1 MKRVILWAMA
11 AALMCGCEKEI
22 VSEGTSV
29 LTAGTTASDVKTK
42 KFTFTMKGDF
52 SGEWNG
58 DGIAE
63 QETKQ
68 AAGNRAGEPLGAR
81 MTENRA
87 GEPLGARI
95 TPRRTV
101 GYLTADGKD
110 MTDVWVLDYMDGQLV
125 QQVHQGDNTTE
136 DFGKPVMQLA
146 YGSHHVYFIA
156 SRGAGPDLNV
166 GEHRLTWE
174 KVSDTF
180 YKDYE
185 VNVVATSN
193 GNRAVTLERV
203 VTKLRLTFTDAIPE
217 NAATIYI
224 TPATWYKGLDYVT
237 GEPCA
242 VAENQTTTI
251 NIPSTSIGQTG
262 VQASMFSVSTA
273 TEWTTDVTISSKT
286 SADAV
291 LGTATL
297 TAVPLKANR
306 VSDYSGPL
314 FSAGGSM
321 TLSLNGEWLD
331 SYEGT
336 W

>member
-1 MKRVILWAMA
+1 MREFVFFMLAAM
-11 AALMCGCEKEI
+11 LLTSCEKSLVNDDEVEKNPS
-22 VSEGTSV
+22 VSIADG
-29 LTAGTTASDVKTK
+29 KR
-42 KFTFTMKGDF
+42 FTFTVKGDF
-52 SGEWNG
+52 SEEWKSV
-58 DGIAE
+58 
-63 QETKQ
+63 T
-68 AAGNRAGEPLGAR
+68 R
-81 MTENRA
+81 
-87 GEPLGARI
+87 
-95 TPRRTV
+95 
-101 GYLTADGKD
+101 GYLQADGKD
-110 MTDVWVLDYMDGQLV
+110 MTDLWVLDYMGDVLV
-125 QQVHQGDNTTE
+125 QQVHQSDNTAE

-146 YGSHHVYFIA
+146 YGAHHVYFVA
-156 SRGAGPDLNV
+156 SRGTTPTVNV
-166 GEHRLTWE
+166 GAHFITWE

-193 GNRAVTLERV
+193 GNRSVTLERV

-217 NAATIYI
+217 NAATINI

-237 GEPCA
+237 GDPCA

-251 NIPSTSIGQTG
+251 NIPSTSIGQMG

-273 TEWTTDVTISSKT
+273 TEWNTDVTISSKT
-286 SADAV
+286 AADVV

-314 FSAGGSM
+314 FSAGGGMS
-321 TLSLNGEWLD
+321 LSLNGEWMN
-331 SYEGT
+331 SYEGS

>member
-1 MKRVILWAMA
+1 MKRVILWAVA
-11 AALMCGCEKEI
+11 AAMMCGCEKEI
-22 VSEGTSV
+22 VSEGTAV
-29 LTAGTTASDVKTK
+29 KTAGTVASDVKTK

-52 SGEWNG
+52 SEAWKG
-58 DGIAE
+58 DGIAGQRTE
-63 QETKQ
+63 QR
-68 AAGNRAGEPLGAR
+68 AGNRAGEPLGTG
-81 MTENRA
+81 MTA
-87 GEPLGARI
+87 
-95 TPRRTV
+95 RRTV
-101 GYLTADGKD
+101 GYLSADGKD
-110 MTDVWVLDYMDGQLV
+110 MTDVWVLDYMNGELV
-125 QQVHQGDNTTE
+125 QQVHQSDNTAE
-136 DFGKPVMQLA
+136 DFGRPVMQLA
-146 YGSHHVYFIA
+146 YGAHHVYFIA
-156 SRGAGPDLNV
+156 SRGTGPDMNIS
-166 GEHRLTWE
+166 EHRLTWE

-203 VTKLRLTFTDAIPE
+203 VTKLRLTFTDAIPD
-217 NAATIYI
+217 NAATINI

-321 TLSLNGEWLD
+321 TLSLNGEWAD

>member
-1 MKRVILWAMA
+1 MKTMKKLFLLAVAVATMTA
-11 AALMCGCEKEI
+11 CEKPVYDEFSDY
-22 VSEGTSV
+22 SENSEV
-29 LTAGTTASDVKTK
+29 AKPTK
-42 KFTFTMKGDF
+42 KFSFTLKGDF
-52 SGEWNG
+52 SPEWKLDVSDDFPAG
-58 DGIAE
+58 D
-63 QETKQ
+63 
-68 AAGNRAGEPLGAR
+68 AGEAAAR
-81 MTENRA
+81 EVTR
-87 GEPLGARI
+87 
-95 TPRRTV
+95 
-101 GYLTADGKD
+101 GYLAADGRD
-110 MTDVWVLDYMDGQLV
+110 MTDVWVLDYMNGQLV
-125 QQVHQGDNTTE
+125 QQVHQSDNSAD

-146 YGSHHVYFIA
+146 YGSHHVYFVA
-156 SRGAGPDLNV
+156 SRGAGPDMNV

-180 YKDYE
+180 WADYA
-185 VNVVATSN
+185 VDVVATSN

-203 VTKLRLTFTDAIPE
+203 ATKLRLTFTDAIPD
-217 NAATIYI
+217 NAATINI

-242 VAENQTTTI
+242 VAQNQTTTI

-262 VQASMFSVSTA
+262 VQASIFSISTA

-286 SADAV
+286 SANAV

-314 FSAGGSM
+314 FGSEGRM
-321 TLSLNGEWLD
+321 TLSLNTVWDEPLAK
-331 SYEGT
+331 T

>member
-1 MKRVILWAMA
+1 MMLLSAVMLLTA
-11 AALMCGCEKEI
+11 CEKQI
-22 VSEGTSV
+22 VNDEVSNKEDAKPAVTLPNGE
-29 LTAGTTASDVKTK
+29 LVKAK
-42 KFTFTMKGDF
+42 KFTFTLKGDF
-52 SGEWNG
+52 SNAWKLNTNG
-58 DGIAE
+58 TVNDGDANN
-63 QETKQ
+63 
-68 AAGNRAGEPLGAR
+68 AAA
-81 MTENRA
+81 
-87 GEPLGARI
+87 
-95 TPRRTV
+95 PRRTV
-101 GYLTADGKD
+101 GYLAAEGKD
-110 MTDVWVLDYMDGQLV
+110 MTDVWILDYMNGELV
-125 QQVHQGDNTTE
+125 QQLHQDDNTAE
-136 DFGKPVMQLA
+136 EFGKPVMNLA
-146 YGSHHVYFIA
+146 YGSHHVYIIA
-156 SRGAGPDLNV
+156 SRGTGPDMNV

-217 NAATIYI
+217 NAATINI

-242 VAENQTTTI
+242 VAESQTTTI
-251 NIPSTSIGQTG
+251 NIPPTSIGQTG
-262 VQASMFSVSTA
+262 VSASMFSVSTA

-286 SADAV
+286 AADVV

-321 TLSLNGEWLD
+321 SLSLNGEWMN
-331 SYEGT
+331 SYEGS

>member
-1 MKRVILWAMA
+1 MRKLILMA
-11 AALMCGCEKEI
+11 CAVVMFTACEKPI
-22 VSEGTSV
+22 VS
-29 LTAGTTASDVKTK
+29 DDDIVKDGDGLVVADQGNTK
-42 KFTFTMKGDF
+42 KFTFTVKGDF
-52 SGEWNG
+52 SEEWKSV
-58 DGIAE
+58 
-63 QETKQ
+63 T
-68 AAGNRAGEPLGAR
+68 R
-81 MTENRA
+81 
-87 GEPLGARI
+87 
-95 TPRRTV
+95 
-101 GYLTADGKD
+101 GYLQADGKD
-110 MTDVWVLDYMDGQLV
+110 MTDLWVLDYMNGNLV
-125 QQVHQGDNTTE
+125 QQLHQTNMDE
-136 DFGKPVMQLA
+136 DFGVPVMQLA
-146 YGSHHVYFIA
+146 YGSHHVYFVA
-156 SRGAGPDLNV
+156 SRGMGPDMNV

-174 KVSDTF
+174 RVSDTF

-193 GNRAVTLERV
+193 GNRAVTLDRV

-217 NAATIYI
+217 NAATINI
-224 TPATWYKGLDYVT
+224 TPVTWYKGLDYVT

-242 VAENQTTTI
+242 VAESQTTTI

-262 VQASMFSVSTA
+262 VQASMFSISTA

-286 SADAV
+286 AADAV

-306 VSDYSGPL
+306 VSDYIGPL

-321 TLSLNGEWLD
+321 SLSLNGEWMD

>member
-1 MKRVILWAMA
+1 
-11 AALMCGCEKEI
+11 
-22 VSEGTSV
+22 
-29 LTAGTTASDVKTK
+29 
-42 KFTFTMKGDF
+42 
-52 SGEWNG
+52 
-58 DGIAE
+58 
-63 QETKQ
+63 
-68 AAGNRAGEPLGAR
+68 
-81 MTENRA
+81 
-87 GEPLGARI
+87 
-95 TPRRTV
+95 
-101 GYLTADGKD
+101 
-110 MTDVWVLDYMDGQLV
+110 MTDVWVLDYMGSTLV
-125 QQVHQGDNTTE
+125 QELHQTNTDE
-136 DFGKPVMQLA
+136 DFGVPTLNLA
-146 YGSHHVYFIA
+146 YGSHHVYFVA
-156 SRGAGPDLNV
+156 SRGTTPTVNV
-166 GEHRLTWE
+166 GAHSIAWE

-217 NAATIYI
+217 NAATINI

-251 NIPSTSIGQTG
+251 NIPSTSIAQTG

-273 TEWTTDVTISSKT
+273 TEWTTNVTISSKT
-286 SADAV
+286 AADAV

-321 TLSLNGEWLD
+321 SLSLNGEWTNI
-331 SYEGT
+331 YEGT

>member
-1 MKRVILWAMA
+1 MKRVILWAVA
-11 AALMCGCEKEI
+11 AVLMCGCEKEI
-22 VSEGTSV
+22 VSEGTAV
-29 LTAGTTASDVKTK
+29 KTAGTTAADAVKTK

-52 SGEWNG
+52 SEAWKG
-58 DGIAE
+58 DGIAG

-68 AAGNRAGEPLGAR
+68 AAGKRAGEPHGAGV
-81 MTENRA
+81 TA
-87 GEPLGARI
+87 
-95 TPRRTV
+95 RRTV
-101 GYLTADGKD
+101 GYLAADGKD
-110 MTDVWVLDYMDGQLV
+110 MTDVWVLDYMNGELV
-125 QQVHQGDNTTE
+125 QQVHQSDNTAE
-136 DFGKPVMQLA
+136 DFGMPVMQLA
-146 YGSHHVYFIA
+146 YGAHHVYFVA
-156 SRGAGPDLNV
+156 SRGTGADLNA

-217 NAATIYI
+217 NAAMINI

-262 VQASMFSVSTA
+262 VQASMFSISTT

-321 TLSLNGEWLD
+321 TLSLNGEWAD

>member
-1 MKRVILWAMA
+1 MKKCVIALLAAMVLTA
-11 AALMCGCEKEI
+11 CEKEI
-22 VSEGTSV
+22 VSNEKGVTTSDESSV
-29 LTAGTTASDVKTK
+29 GK
-42 KFTFTMKGDF
+42 KFTFTVKGNFTDD
-52 SGEWNG
+52 WK
-58 DGIAE
+58 AV
-63 QETKQ
+63 T
-68 AAGNRAGEPLGAR
+68 R
-81 MTENRA
+81 
-87 GEPLGARI
+87 
-95 TPRRTV
+95 
-101 GYLTADGKD
+101 GYLAADGKD
-110 MTDVWVLDYMDGQLV
+110 MTDVWVLDYMGGALIQQL
-125 QQVHQGDNTTE
+125 HQTNTDE
-136 DFGKPVMQLA
+136 DFGVPVMQLA
-146 YGSHHVYFIA
+146 YGSHHVYFVA
-156 SRGAGPDLNV
+156 SRGTGPELNV

-203 VTKLRLTFTDAIPE
+203 ATKLRLTFTDAIPE
-217 NAATIYI
+217 NAATINI

-242 VAENQTTTI
+242 VAESQTTTI

-262 VQASMFSVSTA
+262 VQASMFSISTA

-286 SADAV
+286 AADVV

-321 TLSLNGEWLD
+321 SLSLNGEWMD

>member
-1 MKRVILWAMA
+1 MRKFVFFMLAAM
-11 AALMCGCEKEI
+11 LLTSCEKSLVNDDEAEKNPS
-22 VSEGTSV
+22 VSIADGKRFV
-29 LTAGTTASDVKTK
+29 
-42 KFTFTMKGDF
+42 FTVKGDF
-52 SGEWNG
+52 SEEW
-58 DGIAE
+58 
-63 QETKQ
+63 KS
-68 AAGNRAGEPLGAR
+68 
-81 MTENRA
+81 MTR
-87 GEPLGARI
+87 
-95 TPRRTV
+95 
-101 GYLTADGKD
+101 GYLQADGKD
-110 MTDVWVLDYMDGQLV
+110 MTDLWVLDYMNGYLV
-125 QQVHQGDNTTE
+125 QQVHQSDNTAE
-136 DFGKPVMQLA
+136 DFGKPVIQLA

-156 SRGAGPDLNV
+156 SRGTTPTVNV
-166 GEHRLTWE
+166 GAHSITWE
-174 KVSDTF
+174 RVSDTF

-203 VTKLRLTFTDAIPE
+203 ATKLRLTFTDAIPE
-217 NAATIYI
+217 NAATINI

-273 TEWTTDVTISSKT
+273 TEWTTNVTISSKT
-286 SADAV
+286 AVDAV

-297 TAVPLKANR
+297 IDVPLKANR

-321 TLSLNGEWLD
+321 SLSLNGEWMN
-331 SYEGT
+331 SYEGS

>member
-1 MKRVILWAMA
+1 MI
-11 AALMCGCEKEI
+11 CGCEKEI
-22 VSEGTSV
+22 VSEKP
-29 LTAGTTASDVKTK
+29 AGEAAGVVASDVKTK

-52 SGEWNG
+52 SKEWNG
-58 DGIAE
+58 DGIAL
-63 QETKQ
+63 QETKPAGD
-68 AAGNRAGEPLGAR
+68 AAGNRAGEPLGAG
-81 MTENRA
+81 T
-87 GEPLGARI
+87 
-95 TPRRTV
+95 TDRRTV
-101 GYLTADGKD
+101 GYLAAEGKD
-110 MTDVWVLDYMDGQLV
+110 MTDVWVLDYMNGQLV
-125 QQVHQGDNTTE
+125 QQVHQGDNTAE
-136 DFGKPVMQLA
+136 DFGMPVMQLA
-146 YGSHHVYFIA
+146 YGSHHVYFVA
-156 SRGAGPDLNV
+156 SRGTGPDLNV

-203 VTKLRLTFTDAIPE
+203 VTKLRLTFTDAVPE
-217 NAATIYI
+217 NAATINI
-224 TPATWYKGLDYVT
+224 TPATWYKGLDYLT

-242 VAENQTTTI
+242 VAESQTTTI

-262 VQASMFSVSTA
+262 VQASMFSISTA

-321 TLSLNGEWLD
+321 SLSLNGEWMN

>member
-1 MKRVILWAMA
+1 MKKLFIMA
-11 AALMCGCEKEI
+11 LAVGLTLTACEKEI
-22 VSEGTSV
+22 MSEKPDGE
-29 LTAGTTASDVKTK
+29 ASGMVAADAVKTK
-42 KFTFTMKGDF
+42 KFTFTLKGDF
-52 SGEWNG
+52 SDEWKSV
-58 DGIAE
+58 
-63 QETKQ
+63 T
-68 AAGNRAGEPLGAR
+68 R
-81 MTENRA
+81 
-87 GEPLGARI
+87 
-95 TPRRTV
+95 
-101 GYLTADGKD
+101 GYLAAEGKD
-110 MTDVWVLDYMDGQLV
+110 LTDVWMLDYMDGQMV
-125 QQVHQGDNTTE
+125 QQMHQSDNTAE

-146 YGSHHVYFIA
+146 YGSHHVYFVA
-156 SRGAGPDLNV
+156 SRGTAPTLNV
-166 GEHRLTWE
+166 GEHSIVWE
-174 KVSDTF
+174 RPSDTF

-217 NAATIYI
+217 NATTINI
-224 TPATWYKGLDYVT
+224 TPATWYKGLDYIT

-242 VAENQTTTI
+242 VAESQTTTI

-262 VQASMFSVSTA
+262 VSASMFSVSAA

-286 SADAV
+286 AADAV

-297 TAVPLKANR
+297 SAVPLKANR

-321 TLSLNGEWLD
+321 LLSLNGEWITP
-331 SYEGT
+331 YEGT

>member
-1 MKRVILWAMA
+1 MFNNPLKDVNGGGVISSKCKEVKLTNLQSILRSVMLLNKVPLLLLAMFITTS
-11 AALMCGCEKEI
+11 CEKPIFDENAVGDDEEI
-22 VSEGTSV
+22 VNGESV
-29 LTAGTTASDVKTK
+29 ATK
-42 KFTFTMKGDF
+42 KFTFTLKGDF
-52 SGEWNG
+52 SSEWK
-58 DGIAE
+58 
-63 QETKQ
+63 TM
-68 AAGNRAGEPLGAR
+68 R
-81 MTENRA
+81 
-87 GEPLGARI
+87 
-95 TPRRTV
+95 
-101 GYLTADGKD
+101 GYLQADGKD
-110 MTDVWVLDYMDGQLV
+110 LTDVWVLDYMDGELV
-125 QQVHQGDNTTE
+125 QQIHQSDNTAE
-136 DFGKPVMQLA
+136 DFGKPVMQLV
-146 YGSHHVYFIA
+146 YGSHHVYFVA
-156 SRGAGPDLNV
+156 SRGTGPNLNV

-193 GNRAVTLERV
+193 GNRAVTLDRV
-203 VTKLRLTFTDAIPE
+203 AAKLRLTFTDVIPE
-217 NAATIYI
+217 NAATINI

-251 NIPSTSIGQTG
+251 NIPAANIGQTG

-273 TEWTTDVTISSKT
+273 TEWTTDVTISGKT

-297 TAVPLKANR
+297 VAVPLKANR

-321 TLSLNGEWLD
+321 TLSLNGEWMD
-331 SYEGT
+331 NYEGT

>member
-1 MKRVILWAMA
+1 MKRIIMWAVA

-22 VSEGTSV
+22 VSEKP
-29 LTAGTTASDVKTK
+29 AGEAAGVVASDAVKTK

-52 SGEWNG
+52 SKEWNG
-58 DGIAE
+58 DGIAGK
-63 QETKQ
+63 ETKHAGD
-68 AAGNRAGEPLGAR
+68 AAGVVDKPAGEA
-81 MTENRA
+81 A
-87 GEPLGARI
+87 GVVEKHAA
-95 TPRRTV
+95 RRTV
-101 GYLTADGKD
+101 GYLTAEGKD
-110 MTDVWVLDYMDGQLV
+110 MTDVWVLDYMGSTLV
-125 QQVHQGDNTTE
+125 QQLHQTNTDE
-136 DFGKPVMQLA
+136 DFGMPVMQLA
-146 YGSHHVYFIA
+146 YGSHHVYFVA
-156 SRGAGPDLNV
+156 SRGTTPTLNV
-166 GEHRLTWE
+166 GAHSITWE
-174 KVSDTF
+174 RTSDTF

-217 NAATIYI
+217 NAATINI

-262 VQASMFSVSTA
+262 VSASMFSVSAA

-297 TAVPLKANR
+297 TDVPLKANR

-314 FSAGGSM
+314 FSAGGSLS
-321 TLSLNGEWLD
+321 LSLNGEWMD
-331 SYEGT
+331 SYEGS

>member
-1 MKRVILWAMA
+1 MKKSIITLFALSTILATS
-11 AALMCGCEKEI
+11 CERPI
-22 VSEGTSV
+22 I
-29 LTAGTTASDVKTK
+29 SDDSFIEDEEVMEDRPTK
-42 KFTFTMKGDF
+42 KFTFTLKGDF
-52 SGEWNG
+52 SSEWK
-58 DGIAE
+58 
-63 QETKQ
+63 TM
-68 AAGNRAGEPLGAR
+68 R
-81 MTENRA
+81 
-87 GEPLGARI
+87 
-95 TPRRTV
+95 
-101 GYLTADGKD
+101 GYLQADGKD
-110 MTDVWVLDYMDGQLV
+110 LTDVWVLDYMDGELV
-125 QQVHQGDNTTE
+125 QQIHQSDNTAE

-146 YGSHHVYFIA
+146 YGAHHVYFIA
-156 SRGAGPDLNV
+156 SRGAEPDMNV

-217 NAATIYI
+217 NAATINI
-224 TPATWYKGLDYVT
+224 TPATWYKGLDYVM

-242 VAENQTTTI
+242 VAESQTTII

-262 VQASMFSVSTA
+262 VQASMFSISTA

-291 LGTATL
+291 IGTATL
-297 TAVPLKANR
+297 TDIPLKANR

-321 TLSLNGEWLD
+321 SLSLNGEWMD
-331 SYEGT
+331 NYEGT

>member
-1 MKRVILWAMA
+1 MKRVILWAVA

-22 VSEGTSV
+22 VSEKPDGE
-29 LTAGTTASDVKTK
+29 ASGVVNADVKTK

-52 SGEWNG
+52 SGDWNG
-58 DGIAE
+58 NGIAL
-63 QETKQ
+63 QEMEPAGD
-68 AAGNRAGEPLGAR
+68 AAGVVEEPAGEAAGVV
-81 MTENRA
+81 ENHA
-87 GEPLGARI
+87 A
-95 TPRRTV
+95 RRTV
-101 GYLTADGKD
+101 GYLAADGKD
-110 MTDVWVLDYMDGQLV
+110 MTDVWVLDYMNGELV
-125 QQVHQGDNTTE
+125 QQVHQSDNTAE

-146 YGSHHVYFIA
+146 YGSHHVYFVA
-156 SRGAGPDLNV
+156 SRGSGPDLNV

-180 YKDYE
+180 YNDYE

-193 GNRAVTLERV
+193 GNRSVTLDRV
-203 VTKLRLTFTDAIPE
+203 VTKLRLTFTDAVPE
-217 NAATIYI
+217 NAATINI

-242 VAENQTTTI
+242 VAESQTTTI
-251 NIPSTSIGQTG
+251 NIPSASIGQTG
-262 VQASMFSVSTA
+262 VSASMFSVSAA

-297 TAVPLKANR
+297 NAVPLKANR
-306 VSDYSGPL
+306 VSEYSGPL

-321 TLSLNGEWLD
+321 SLSLNGEWAD

>member
-1 MKRVILWAMA
+1 MRKFVFFMLAAM
-11 AALMCGCEKEI
+11 LLTSCEKSLVNDDEVEKNPS
-22 VSEGTSV
+22 VS
-29 LTAGTTASDVKTK
+29 TTDGKR
-42 KFTFTMKGDF
+42 FTFTVKGDF
-52 SGEWNG
+52 SEEWKSV
-58 DGIAE
+58 
-63 QETKQ
+63 T
-68 AAGNRAGEPLGAR
+68 R
-81 MTENRA
+81 
-87 GEPLGARI
+87 
-95 TPRRTV
+95 
-101 GYLTADGKD
+101 GYLQADGKD
-110 MTDVWVLDYMDGQLV
+110 MTDLWVLDYMGDVLV
-125 QQVHQGDNTTE
+125 QQVHQSDNTAE

-146 YGSHHVYFIA
+146 YGSHHVYFVA
-156 SRGAGPDLNV
+156 SRGAGADLNV

-185 VNVVATSN
+185 VNVVVTSN

-203 VTKLRLTFTDAIPE
+203 VAKLRLTFTDAVPE
-217 NAATIYI
+217 SAATINI
-224 TPATWYKGLDYVT
+224 TPADWYKGLDYVT

-242 VAENQTTTI
+242 VTESQTTTI
-251 NIPSTSIGQTG
+251 NIPSASIGQTG
-262 VQASMFSVSTA
+262 VSASMFSVSTA

-321 TLSLNGEWLD
+321 SLSLNGEWMD
-331 SYEGT
+331 SYEGS

>member
-1 MKRVILWAMA
+1 MRKFLLVVCVVALLTACEKQIMNEDA
-11 AALMCGCEKEI
+11 AA
-22 VSEGTSV
+22 
-29 LTAGTTASDVKTK
+29 APGTTTMPDGTVAKAK
-42 KFTFTMKGDF
+42 KFTFTLKGDF
-52 SGEWNG
+52 SGEWKAVNK
-58 DGIAE
+58 A
-63 QETKQ
+63 
-68 AAGNRAGEPLGAR
+68 
-81 MTENRA
+81 
-87 GEPLGARI
+87 
-95 TPRRTV
+95 PRRANE
-101 GYLTADGKD
+101 YMSADGKE
-110 MTDVWVLDYMDGQLV
+110 MTDVWVLDYMGGTLIQQL
-125 QQVHQGDNTTE
+125 HQTNADE
-136 DFGKPVMQLA
+136 DFGVPVMQLA
-146 YGSHHVYFIA
+146 YGSHHVYFVA
-156 SRGAGPDLNV
+156 SRGTTPTLNV
-166 GEHRLTWE
+166 GAHSITWE

-217 NAATIYI
+217 NAATINI
-224 TPATWYKGLDYVT
+224 TPVTWYKGLDYVT

-242 VAENQTTTI
+242 VAENQTTAI

-273 TEWTTDVTISSKT
+273 TEWTTDVTISSET

-321 TLSLNGEWLD
+321 SLSLNGEWMD
-331 SYEGT
+331 NYEGT

>member
-1 MKRVILWAMA
+1 MKKSIITLFALSTILATS
-11 AALMCGCEKEI
+11 CEKPI
-22 VSEGTSV
+22 I
-29 LTAGTTASDVKTK
+29 SDGSFIEDEEVMEDRPAK
-42 KFTFTMKGDF
+42 KFTFTLKGDF
-52 SGEWNG
+52 SSEWK
-58 DGIAE
+58 
-63 QETKQ
+63 TM
-68 AAGNRAGEPLGAR
+68 R
-81 MTENRA
+81 
-87 GEPLGARI
+87 
-95 TPRRTV
+95 
-101 GYLTADGKD
+101 GYLQADGKD
-110 MTDVWVLDYMDGQLV
+110 LTDVWILDYMDGELV
-125 QQVHQGDNTTE
+125 QQIHQSDNTAE
-136 DFGKPVMQLA
+136 DFGKPQMQLA
-146 YGSHHVYFIA
+146 YGSHHVYFVA
-156 SRGAGPDLNV
+156 SRGTGPDMNA

-217 NAATIYI
+217 NAATINI

-242 VAENQTTTI
+242 VAESQTTII
-251 NIPSTSIGQTG
+251 NFPSTSIGQTG
-262 VQASMFSVSTA
+262 VQASMFSISTD

-291 LGTATL
+291 IGTATL

-321 TLSLNGEWLD
+321 SLSLNGEWMD
-331 SYEGT
+331 NYEGT

>member
-1 MKRVILWAMA
+1 MKRIILWAVA
-11 AALMCGCEKEI
+11 AAMICGCEKEI
-22 VSEGTSV
+22 VSEKP
-29 LTAGTTASDVKTK
+29 AGEAAGVVDADVKTK

-52 SGEWNG
+52 SGDWNG
-58 DGIAE
+58 DGIAL
-63 QETKQ
+63 QETKPAGDAAGVV
-68 AAGNRAGEPLGAR
+68 AAGNRAGEPHGSGVTA
-81 MTENRA
+81 
-87 GEPLGARI
+87 
-95 TPRRTV
+95 RRTV
-101 GYLTADGKD
+101 GYLAAEGKD
-110 MTDVWVLDYMDGQLV
+110 MTDVWVLDYMNGQLV
-125 QQVHQGDNTTE
+125 QQIHQSDNTAE
-136 DFGKPVMQLA
+136 DFGKPAMQLA
-146 YGSHHVYFIA
+146 YGSHHVYFVA
-156 SRGAGPDLNV
+156 SRGAGADLNV

-203 VTKLRLTFTDAIPE
+203 VTKLRLTFTDVVPV
-217 NAATIYI
+217 NAATINI
-224 TPATWYKGLDYVT
+224 THATWYKGLDYVT
-237 GEPCA
+237 GEPCS

-262 VQASMFSVSTA
+262 VSASMFSVSA
-273 TEWTTDVTISSKT
+273 DTEWTTDVTISSKT

-321 TLSLNGEWLD
+321 SLSLNSEWMD

>member
-1 MKRVILWAMA
+1 MKKCVFFALAAMVLTA
-11 AALMCGCEKEI
+11 CEKEI
-22 VSEGTSV
+22 VSNGQNGIATSDENIV
-29 LTAGTTASDVKTK
+29 GK
-42 KFTFTMKGDF
+42 KFTFTVKGDF
-52 SGEWNG
+52 TSEWKPV
-58 DGIAE
+58 
-63 QETKQ
+63 T
-68 AAGNRAGEPLGAR
+68 R
-81 MTENRA
+81 
-87 GEPLGARI
+87 
-95 TPRRTV
+95 
-101 GYLTADGKD
+101 GYLTADGKG
-110 MTDVWVLDYMDGQLV
+110 MTDLWVLDYKDGQLV
-125 QQVHQGDNTTE
+125 QQIHQSDNTAE
-136 DFGKPVMQLA
+136 NFGKPVMQMA
-146 YGSHHVYFIA
+146 YGSHHVYFVA
-156 SRGAGPDLNV
+156 SRGTEPDMNV
-166 GEHRLTWE
+166 GAHSITWE

-180 YKDYE
+180 YKDYD

-217 NAATIYI
+217 NAATINI

-242 VAENQTTTI
+242 VQDSQTTTI

-262 VQASMFSVSTA
+262 VQASMFSISTA
-273 TEWTTDVTISSKT
+273 TEWNTDVTISSKT

-321 TLSLNGEWLD
+321 SLSLNGEWITP
-331 SYEGT
+331 YEGT

>member
-1 MKRVILWAMA
+1 MKKLFIMA
-11 AALMCGCEKEI
+11 LAVGLTLTACEKAIE
-22 VSEGTSV
+22 VPDGE
-29 LTAGTTASDVKTK
+29 ASGVVEEPAKTK
-42 KFTFTMKGDF
+42 KFTFTLKGDF
-52 SGEWNG
+52 SEEWKPV
-58 DGIAE
+58 
-63 QETKQ
+63 T
-68 AAGNRAGEPLGAR
+68 R
-81 MTENRA
+81 
-87 GEPLGARI
+87 
-95 TPRRTV
+95 
-101 GYLTADGKD
+101 GYLAADGKD
-110 MTDVWVLDYMDGQLV
+110 LTDVWVLDYMDGELV
-125 QQVHQGDNTTE
+125 QQLHQSDNTAE
-136 DFGKPVMQLA
+136 DFGKPQMSLA
-146 YGSHHVYFIA
+146 YGSHHVYFVA
-156 SRGAGPDLNV
+156 SRGTTPTLNV
-166 GEHRLTWE
+166 GAHSITWE

-185 VNVVATSN
+185 VNVLATSN

-217 NAATIYI
+217 NAATINI

-242 VAENQTTTI
+242 VAESNMTTI
-251 NIPSTSIGQTG
+251 DIPSTSIGQTG
-262 VQASMFSVSTA
+262 VQASMFSISTA

-297 TAVPLKANR
+297 TDVPLKANR

-321 TLSLNGEWLD
+321 SLSLNGEWINP
-331 SYEGT
+331 YEGT

>member
-1 MKRVILWAMA
+1 MRKLILMA
-11 AALMCGCEKEI
+11 CAVVMFTACEKPI
-22 VSEGTSV
+22 VSDDGIVKEGDGLV
-29 LTAGTTASDVKTK
+29 LADQGNTK
-42 KFTFTMKGDF
+42 KFTFTLKGDF
-52 SGEWNG
+52 SEEWKSV
-58 DGIAE
+58 
-63 QETKQ
+63 T
-68 AAGNRAGEPLGAR
+68 R
-81 MTENRA
+81 
-87 GEPLGARI
+87 
-95 TPRRTV
+95 
-101 GYLTADGKD
+101 GYLQADGKD
-110 MTDVWVLDYMDGQLV
+110 MTDVWVLDYMNGQMV
-125 QQVHQGDNTTE
+125 QQVHQSDNMAE
-136 DFGKPVMQLA
+136 EFGKPAMQLA
-146 YGSHHVYFIA
+146 YGEHHVYFVA
-156 SRGAGPDLNV
+156 SRGTGPDMNV

-185 VNVVATSN
+185 VNVVSTSN

-217 NAATIYI
+217 NAATINI

-251 NIPSTSIGQTG
+251 NIPATNIGQAG
-262 VQASMFSVSTA
+262 VQASMFSISTA
-273 TEWTTDVTISSKT
+273 TEWSTNVTISSKT
-286 SADAV
+286 AANAV
-291 LGTATL
+291 LGTVTL

-314 FSAGGSM
+314 FSAGDSM
-321 TLSLNGEWLD
+321 SLSLNGEWMD

>member
-1 MKRVILWAMA
+1 MRKFVFFVLAAIL
-11 AALMCGCEKEI
+11 LTSCEKSLVNDDEVEKNPS
-22 VSEGTSV
+22 VSVADG
-29 LTAGTTASDVKTK
+29 KR
-42 KFTFTMKGDF
+42 FTFTVKGDF
-52 SGEWNG
+52 SEEWKSV
-58 DGIAE
+58 
-63 QETKQ
+63 T
-68 AAGNRAGEPLGAR
+68 R
-81 MTENRA
+81 
-87 GEPLGARI
+87 
-95 TPRRTV
+95 
-101 GYLTADGKD
+101 GYLQADGKD
-110 MTDVWVLDYMDGQLV
+110 MTDLWVLDYMNGQLV
-125 QQVHQGDNTTE
+125 QQVHQSDNAAG

-146 YGSHHVYFIA
+146 YGSHHVYFVA
-156 SRGAGPDLNV
+156 SRGTTPTVNV
-166 GEHRLTWE
+166 GAHSITWE

-217 NAATIYI
+217 NAATINI

-242 VAENQTTTI
+242 VVENQTTTI
-251 NIPSTSIGQTG
+251 NIPSTNIGQTG

-273 TEWTTDVTISSKT
+273 MEWTTDVTISSKT
-286 SADAV
+286 AADAV

-297 TAVPLKANR
+297 ANVPLKANR

-321 TLSLNGEWLD
+321 SLSLNSEWMD
-331 SYEGT
+331 GYEGT

>member
-1 MKRVILWAMA
+1 MRKLILMA
-11 AALMCGCEKEI
+11 LAVCVVTACEKPMTSDDDI
-22 VSEGTSV
+22 VKDGDGLV
-29 LTAGTTASDVKTK
+29 LADQRNTK
-42 KFTFTMKGDF
+42 KFMFTIKGDF
-52 SGEWNG
+52 SEEWKSV
-58 DGIAE
+58 
-63 QETKQ
+63 T
-68 AAGNRAGEPLGAR
+68 R
-81 MTENRA
+81 
-87 GEPLGARI
+87 
-95 TPRRTV
+95 
-101 GYLTADGKD
+101 GYLQADGKD
-110 MTDVWVLDYMDGQLV
+110 MNDLWVLDYMNGQLV
-125 QQVHQGDNTTE
+125 QQVHQNDNTAE
-136 DFGKPVMQLA
+136 DFGKPVMQLS
-146 YGSHHVYFIA
+146 YGAHHVYFVA
-156 SRGAGPDLNV
+156 SRGTTPTVNV
-166 GEHRLTWE
+166 GAHSITWE

-185 VNVVATSN
+185 VNVVSTSN
-193 GNRAVTLERV
+193 GNRAVMLERV

-217 NAATIYI
+217 NAATINI

-242 VAENQTTTI
+242 VAENHTTTI
-251 NIPSTSIGQTG
+251 NIPSTNIGQTG

-297 TAVPLKANR
+297 TDVPLKANR

-321 TLSLNGEWLD
+321 SLSLNGEWMD

>member
-1 MKRVILWAMA
+1 MRKLILMA
-11 AALMCGCEKEI
+11 LVVATITACEKTI
-22 VSEGTSV
+22 MYDD
-29 LTAGTTASDVKTK
+29 GTTVPDASASGR
-42 KFTFTMKGDF
+42 KFAFTLKGDF
-52 SGEWNG
+52 SDEWKS
-58 DGIAE
+58 
-63 QETKQ
+63 T
-68 AAGNRAGEPLGAR
+68 R
-81 MTENRA
+81 
-87 GEPLGARI
+87 
-95 TPRRTV
+95 
-101 GYLTADGKD
+101 GYLQAEGKD
-110 MTDVWVLDYMDGQLV
+110 LTDVWVLDYMDGTLV
-125 QQVHQGDNTTE
+125 QQLHQSDNTAD
-136 DFGKPVMQLA
+136 DFGMPVMHLA
-146 YGSHHVYFIA
+146 YGAHHVYFVA
-156 SRGAGPDLNV
+156 SRGTGAAMNI

-174 KVSDTF
+174 RVSDTF
-180 YKDYE
+180 YKDYK

-217 NAATIYI
+217 NAATINI
-224 TPATWYKGLDYVT
+224 TPATWYKGLDYMT

-242 VAENQTTTI
+242 TAESQTTTI

-286 SADAV
+286 ASDAV

-321 TLSLNGEWLD
+321 SLSLNGEWID
-331 SYEGT
+331 GYEGS